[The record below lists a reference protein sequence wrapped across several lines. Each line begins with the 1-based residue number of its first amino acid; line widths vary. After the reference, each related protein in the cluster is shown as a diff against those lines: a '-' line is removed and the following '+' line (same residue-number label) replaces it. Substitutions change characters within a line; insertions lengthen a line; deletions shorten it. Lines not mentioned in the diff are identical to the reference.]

1 MDHHHSWRKIRDSNP
16 RPRRSQ
22 VVIAPCEGPDQIFY
36 RGESIA
42 RFDAGG
48 VPTVSSDEQ
57 PRDAMAANTA

>member
-1 MDHHHSWRKIRDSNP
+1 
-16 RPRRSQ
+16 
-22 VVIAPCEGPDQIFY
+22 VIAPCEGPDQIFY